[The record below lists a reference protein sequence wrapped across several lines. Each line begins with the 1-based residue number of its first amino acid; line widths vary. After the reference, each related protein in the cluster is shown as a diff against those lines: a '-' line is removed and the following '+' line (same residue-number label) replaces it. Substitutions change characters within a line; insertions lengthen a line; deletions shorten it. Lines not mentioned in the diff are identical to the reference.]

1 MVNEWA
7 QIAAD
12 HEEWNEN
19 EVMMLVSGFQNLLN
33 TKRLTN
39 CNAMVSIQMI
49 ILSLYQQKR
58 AKEVN
63 IYFMAL
69 IDNTL

>member
-49 ILSLYQQKR
+49 ILSLYKQKR